1 MEKNNA
7 YLRLVLTKQL
17 AEHGEAAHS
26 HLDELYD
33 AFDERTVATCN
44 ALNEAYDVA
53 NENIGTLAT
62 RVHAIHSRFDELNAR
77 LDALAQPKSSTKET
91 SKKESSKPE
100 ETSKKEETVRPKETI
115 KPKETAKQQQVQDKN
130 ASIKSNPPGRHEGR
144 VDALIKKHNGD
155 LIPVLKHL
163 AYEVDTHHFFH
174 LISFFIHIIGLIWFI
189 TYLIIRCI
197 ESVL

>member
-17 AEHGEAAHS
+17 AEHGEASHS

-44 ALNEAYDVA
+44 TLNEAYDVA

-62 RVHAIHSRFDELNAR
+62 RVHAIHSRFDQLNAR
-77 LDALAQPKSSTKET
+77 LDAIAQPKSSAK
-91 SKKESSKPE
+91 
-100 ETSKKEETVRPKETI
+100 ETSKKEETVRPTET
-115 KPKETAKQQQVQDKN
+115 PKQQQVQDKN
-130 ASIKSNPPGRHEGR
+130 ASIKSNSPGRHEGR

-163 AYEVDTHHFFH
+163 AYEMDTHHFFH
-174 LISFFIHIIGLIWFI
+174 LISFFIHMIGLSWFI